1 MKRAMI
7 SSITRIALAVVVL
20 AIIGNPVLL
29 YLIQDRLIFHPLPV
43 NEGNRQLI
51 KERYA
56 SVQEVTVVSSD
67 GTKLQGWFQ
76 RTRAAAKA
84 PLLIYFGGNEED
96 VSYLPARD
104 DRVEGWSLLIV
115 NYRGYG
121 LSEGKPGEEAFF
133 RDALAIYDAF
143 ARRDDVDA
151 KRVAVMGVS
160 LGSGVATY
168 LAAHRPVQAVILVT
182 PYDSIARVAEEKHLF
197 RLVPVGLIL
206 KHRFDSIAL
215 APKVRQPA
223 LFMVASEDEMIPF
236 ASSQRLF
243 DAWAGPKQWN
253 LVKGEGHN
261 TIDQSPDYWK
271 SIDEFLGPIGGIN

>member
-1 MKRAMI
+1 M
-7 SSITRIALAVVVL
+7 
-20 AIIGNPVLL
+20 
-29 YLIQDRLIFHPLPV
+29 
-43 NEGNRQLI
+43 
-51 KERYA
+51 
-56 SVQEVTVVSSD
+56 
-67 GTKLQGWFQ
+67 
-76 RTRAAAKA
+76 
-84 PLLIYFGGNEED
+84 
-96 VSYLPARD
+96 
-104 DRVEGWSLLIV
+104 V

-121 LSEGKPGEEAFF
+121 MSEGKPGEEAIF

-143 ARRDDVDA
+143 AKRDDVDA

-182 PYDSIARVAEEKHLF
+182 PYDSIARIAGEKF
-197 RLVPVGLIL
+197 WFAPVTLIL

-223 LFMVASEDEMIPF
+223 LFMVAAEDEIISV
-236 ASSQRLF
+236 ANSRRLF

-261 TIDQSPDYWK
+261 TISFSADYWRAIGK
-271 SIDEFLGPIGGIN
+271 FLAPIGEAVPAGG

>member
-1 MKRAMI
+1 ML
-7 SSITRIALAVVVL
+7 SSIARIALSVVVL
-20 AIIGNPVLL
+20 AIIGNPILL

-43 NEGNRQLI
+43 NEANRKLI
-51 KERYA
+51 RERYP
-56 SVQEVTVVSSD
+56 SVQEVSVASSD
-67 GTKLQGWFQ
+67 GTKLHGWFQ
-76 RTRAAAKA
+76 RTRKAARA
-84 PLLIYFGGNEED
+84 PLIIYFGGNEED

-104 DRVEGWSLLIV
+104 DRVEGWSLLMV
-115 NYRGYG
+115 DYRGYG

-133 RDALAIYDAF
+133 RDALATYDAF

-168 LAAHRPVQAVILVT
+168 LAAHRPVHAVVLVT
-182 PYDSIARVAEEKHLF
+182 PYDSIASVAADKHLF

-215 APKVRQPA
+215 APNVRQPA
-223 LFMVASEDEMIPF
+223 LFMVASEDEMIPV
-236 ASSQRLF
+236 AHAQRLF

-261 TIDQSPDYWK
+261 TIDQSADYWRT
-271 SIDEFLGPIGGIN
+271 IDKFLAIPAGVN